1 MTRTPPPRTAPRSTV
16 PPSARPLPRLA
27 ADVDEIV
34 DATAAVVAGF
44 ADDYWRDHCR
54 SHRRP
59 RRLWDALAV
68 ADLLAVG
75 VPEHLGG
82 VGGGLTQVA
91 AVVEAL
97 ARAGMP
103 LFSLLTTH
111 ICREL
116 LVHHGTDEQ
125 RAAHVAATVAGD
137 RVFAFAI
144 TEPDAGT
151 NTFAIRTVA
160 RATAAGGYRLNG
172 QKVFI
177 SGIDEADLVVVVAR
191 TQRRDEVDDRRAGMA
206 LLLVDPR
213 APGVHLTPM
222 DIAMPAPERQFH
234 VWFDDVEVADS
245 DVVGAPGRAFDCLF
259 TVLNPE
265 RLLSAATQV
274 GIGYL
279 ALDRGVARAW
289 ERTPFGVPVGTYQAI
304 QHPLAHARAA
314 LDAARL
320 LIYHGCRRYDEG
332 RPAAGESN
340 AAKLL
345 AGEAAHEALDAAVQ
359 VHGGGAFDASAGL
372 VELWPLVRM
381 GRVGPV
387 SNEMVLNFI
396 GEHVLGLPK
405 SY

>member
-1 MTRTPPPRTAPRSTV
+1 MSR
-16 PPSARPLPRLA
+16 SARVGAPAPA
-27 ADVDEIV
+27 AVDPEV
-34 DATAAVVAGF
+34 AEVVEATASVAARFDEG
-44 ADDYWRDHCR
+44 YWREHCR
-54 SHRRP
+54 DHRRP
-59 RRLWDALAV
+59 VELWEALAKS
-68 ADLLAVG
+68 DLLGLG
-75 VPEHLGG
+75 VAEEQGG
-82 VGGGLTQVA
+82 AGGGLVHVA
-91 AVVEAL
+91 AVVETL
-97 ARAGMP
+97 AAAGLP

-116 LVHHGTDEQ
+116 LLRHGSDEQ
-125 RAAHVAATVAGD
+125 RRAHLAATAAGE

-151 NTFAIRTVA
+151 NTFAIRTTA
-160 RATAAGGYRLNG
+160 RETADGTLRLSG

-177 SGIDEADLVVVVAR
+177 SGIDEADVVVVVAR
-191 TQRRDEVDDRRAGMA
+191 TRRRDEVDDRREGMA
-206 LLLVDPR
+206 LLMVDPR

-222 DIAMPAPERQFH
+222 DITMPAPERQFQ
-234 VWFDDVEVADS
+234 VWFDDVEVQRTH
-245 DVVGAPGRAFDCLF
+245 VIGEPGRAFDYLF

-279 ALDRGVARAW
+279 ALDRGVARAR
-289 ERTPFGVPVGTYQAI
+289 ERAPFGVPVGSYQAI

-320 LIYHGCRRYDEG
+320 MTYHGCRLYDEG
-332 RPAAGESN
+332 RPAAAESN

-345 AGEAAHEALDAAVQ
+345 AGEASQEALDAAVQ
-359 VHGGGAFDASAGL
+359 VHGGGAFDESAGL
-372 VELWPLVRM
+372 VALWPLVRM

-387 SNEMVLNFI
+387 SNEMILNFI